1 MELGRFYPLDVVL
14 VCGLQASGKTH
25 FSMSHLNRDGR
36 KRVNRKEIR
45 RMLYEMTSFG
55 GTWREERFNEKEEFL
70 VAHVERKIYEHL
82 LQSGS
87 PVLIDSTNVTADS
100 RESYVTFARS
110 MRKTIGCI
118 FLNPPLVKCLERNRA
133 REDRLSEGIITNL
146 YASLELPTKAEGF
159 RELLI
164 LEDY

>member
-1 MELGRFYPLDVVL
+1 MDLDRFYSLDVIL
-14 VCGLQASGKTH
+14 VCGLQGAGKTH
-25 FSMSHLNRDGR
+25 FSMTYLNRDGR

-55 GTWREERFNEKEEFL
+55 GTWREELFNEKDEFL

-100 RESYVTFARS
+100 RAPYLAAARS
-110 MRKTIGCI
+110 MRKTTGCI
-118 FLNPPLVKCLERNRA
+118 FLNPPLKRCLERNRA

-146 YASLELPTKAEGF
+146 YASLELPAREEGF

-164 LEDY
+164 IENY